1 MSDHLQARGGQVTA
15 RSTPRSEPGQKGR
28 VMIRCAE
35 SGEGVPT
42 GLSIDIASWRA
53 GSLSEQTLKCPH
65 CGKEHTWSAKDAWIE
80 EVY

>member
-1 MSDHLQARGGQVTA
+1 MSDQPQTQLGRVAAG
-15 RSTPRSEPGQKGR
+15 STLRDVPRDESR

-42 GLSIDIASWRA
+42 GLKIDLASWTA
-53 GSLSEQTLKCPH
+53 GNLSGQTVKCPH

-80 EVY
+80 DVY